1 MIIEPGEPNSV
12 PLVAESTH
20 EQTYDELTEKEVKQ
34 IEANDQAI
42 QTILMGLSEDIYDAV
57 DRCDTAQEIR
67 LRVELMKKGSSIGV
81 QEKKANVSSR
91 STISTYPHETTTTN
105 NNYIPQ
111 PSFNMNYMQ
120 QPMPNPEDI
129 SDPTIAMNMALVLMA
144 KAFKLNYSTPTNNN
158 QRTSSNPR
166 WGKKDR
172 YRWLEAMNVRNQ
184 NGLIVVLGNAN
195 QNVNRTGNGNVVAA
209 RAGVNGNGNNGN
221 KIRCYNFRGLEA
233 EIQLQAEE
241 FDLMAAAW
249 DIDEIEEMD
258 QLSMEHSGVIV
269 EQHPATVE
277 ETRAYFES
285 LYYNLVTEVEK
296 VNTVNRK
303 MKETN
308 ADLTTELARY
318 KGQEKSFEINKTKF
332 DELET
337 GYRKSVYQ
345 EQCLTKKI
353 NVLHLSSAKQI
364 TALNKEITNLNNQL
378 SKQKSTVSLLQ
389 EEKKKLKSDFKT
401 REDEFLDK
409 LIQSEKKNKGI
420 R

>member
-12 PLVAESTH
+12 PLVAESTR
-20 EQTYDELTEKEVKQ
+20 EQTYDELTEKEVKL